1 MKDEKIVEKLKKQ
14 AESNLRTYYSGARPV
29 EVRAELLLRTCE
41 LAQAELAKE
50 AASND

>member
-1 MKDEKIVEKLKKQ
+1 MDIILVMKD
-14 AESNLRTYYSGARPV
+14 
-29 EVRAELLLRTCE
+29 ELLLRTCE